1 MFYYTFIY
9 FISRFKRAS
18 NLFMFQNLKFFGF
31 RIWPHCEWS
40 LFGGNQWARTR
51 FTYAYTCLVQII
63 YLVWFIG
70 LLMNVNLF
78 IMEIQSR
85 MSVKDGLKP
94 NITILTKGFVALQ
107 FIVQQFNKINSI
119 WNVLSSSYFQVP
131 NFQEVYSVICTLR
144 SLCISTLI
152 FQFLN
157 FGSK

>member
-1 MFYYTFIY
+1 MLDVFYWLFEKISHEIWKILSCALGLMRSTQKVVKIQQYIHIDFYLVLLY
-9 FISRFKRAS
+9 FYLFYFTLKSFKRAS

-85 MSVKDGLKP
+85 MRVKDGLKP

-107 FIVQQFNKINSI
+107 FIV
-119 WNVLSSSYFQVP
+119 
-131 NFQEVYSVICTLR
+131 
-144 SLCISTLI
+144 
-152 FQFLN
+152 
-157 FGSK
+157 